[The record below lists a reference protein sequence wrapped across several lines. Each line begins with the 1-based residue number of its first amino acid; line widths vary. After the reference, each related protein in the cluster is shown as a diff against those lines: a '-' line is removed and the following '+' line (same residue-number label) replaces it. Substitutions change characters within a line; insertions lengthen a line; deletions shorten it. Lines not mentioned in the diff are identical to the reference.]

1 MPRHAQPYLL
11 RKRPDTDYWFYKL
24 RGWKGYKTTGT
35 KSKARALDFV
45 QEQLAKTKTA
55 ATGLTLKQYADPF
68 FIRDTCPRVQ
78 HLESEGRH
86 CGNRHLREQRA
97 LLDRLILTDPIVDMP
112 IQKIRRGDVLAFKSR
127 LLKKK
132 PGRIRTVNRTIAV
145 LKLIF
150 NEGVYREEL
159 EHNPV
164 AGIGSTKYQVQKS
177 GVLTREE
184 LEKLFPVD
192 PPGPWKELQDYT
204 AFLLAASTGMRKGE
218 ILALRWMDI
227 DFEGRYIHVRKAWKD
242 RDEQGTPKSGEE
254 RITPI
259 LLFGDQTIRQLQ
271 ELYERPQNISPLDL
285 VFCYTDGTRLGNG
298 WWNKRFYWALEKAGI
313 DRIGRHLTPHGFR
326 RTLNSL
332 LLTANKDS
340 AKIRTALG
348 WKQEATQDGYTQF
361 SAEDLQDLRLETTG
375 GESPEE

>member
-11 RKRPDTDYWFYKL
+11 RKRPDTGYWFFKL

-35 KSKARALDFV
+35 KNKTRALEFV
-45 QEQLAKTKTA
+45 QEQLARTETA
-55 ATGLTLKQYADPF
+55 ATGLTLRQYADPF
-68 FIRDTCPRVQ
+68 FIRETCPRVY
-78 HLESEGRH
+78 HLEGENKSI
-86 CGNRHLREQRA
+86 GNRHLREQRIVLNKYIFGDLVA
-97 LLDRLILTDPIVDMP
+97 DMLVKEIKRGDLLDFRVRLM
-112 IQKIRRGDVLAFKSR
+112 R
-127 LLKKK
+127 LL
-132 PGRIRTVNRTIAV
+132 PGKIRTVNKTMGV

-150 NEGVYREEL
+150 NEGVYREDL
-159 EHNPV
+159 DHNPA
-164 AGIGSTKYQVQKS
+164 AGIGNVKYQVMKS
-177 GVLTREE
+177 GTFTLEE
-184 LEKLFPVD
+184 LKVLFPAD
-192 PPGPWKELQDYT
+192 QLGPWLDLQDYT
-204 AFLLAASTGMRKGE
+204 TFLLAAATGMRRGE

-227 DFEGRYIHVRKAWKD
+227 DFENCYIHVRKAWKD
-242 RDEQGTPKSGEE
+242 RDEQGAPKSGEE

-259 LLFGDQTIRQLQ
+259 LLFGDQTIRRLQ